1 MKIIYSLKKKIYLY
15 LVYLIISIGF
25 CSNNY
30 ISFIININFNE
41 TEIEIYNIKDGGY
54 YDDFCQK
61 WTPSLFSPI
70 LLIPRDFNSKYLVD
84 INRDLKIE
92 IPTLSFREI
101 FSIRLY
107 NFIFFGRYNVT
118 LGRAKFSRIVT
129 NCYLGLSPRIDNN
142 SGFMEED
149 NLLIKLHKNGEIDK
163 KYFLLIIGLYILIQ
177 YSQIFI

>member
-41 TEIEIYNIKDGGY
+41 TEIEIYNIKDGGS

-101 FSIRLY
+101 FQLDYIIS
-107 NFIFFGRYNVT
+107 FFLEDIIT

-163 KYFLLIIGLYILIQ
+163 KYFLLIIGL
-177 YSQIFI
+177 